1 MNLSK
6 SKFFVSVLIL
16 ATAIYLLSAP
26 TAQASD
32 FLGTV
37 ISLVVTVAAVVIIAV
52 NPGLIGLTPVL
63 LAEVGGGMTSYI
75 AIGGEWI
82 LASTLATV
90 VGVTGAM
97 VTATVA
103 CIEGLI
109 CPGGEGGL
117 LLIPIS
123 ENACAY
129 QIPMTFYVPRMNAS
143 YGYPAFIYSYM
154 SFEGGFPT
162 TVSGA
167 VDNKALFKNQNCTNE
182 VTDPYSSDN
191 KYTKLANGSCVGI
204 YPSNVFKYLA
214 SPPGVPCYF
223 INCPEPNWVGIGF
236 SPHYR
241 DSACAN
247 LLSDPFSVEAK
258 YAKVSGVGCVSI
270 APSGGTVLLD
280 PYFNETDRQVAIY
293 RYTLPANSDEA
304 ALNNW
309 FLYTI
314 KANVGNGW
322 QSSYVFT
329 ISKQEQKNEQYLTS
343 SNATP
348 LITASYA
355 DLCAGNVC
363 KFTDATVPEN
373 SYVAYAAKVLGSYTY
388 IYQDT
393 NSPYPITA
401 KDNKFLNK
409 DNSSYS
415 VFPLIVPGW
424 TVGNAINGPYKTG
437 VINPVDCPATT
448 PPPTVDIKAN
458 NSDGPI
464 SIAYNTAATLS
475 WTSTNATGCTA
486 SNGWSG
492 LKATSGSES
501 TGNLTSSK
509 TYTLTCTG
517 PGGSADNSVT
527 VNVGAPPPGNFS
539 LNLGGGGAS
548 CNSVPLSWTASSGAE
563 GYKILKGAARVDISP
578 YQPYTAQNFTD
589 TTVSQNTTYQYQ
601 IEAYNAAGTNRSNVL
616 NVTTPY
622 CPPTVDIKANG
633 SDGPISIY
641 QGQSVTLS
649 WSSTYST
656 SMMGSMMGDISKE
669 LSASVSSLFSAASGG
684 WGGSMLLNGSKVVVP
699 LPPSATFTLTSS
711 GPGGSASDSVTIN
724 ITPLA
729 LPNWRE
735 VIPR

>member
-52 NPGLIGLTPVL
+52 NPELIGLTPVL
-63 LAEVGGGMTSYI
+63 LAEVGGGLTSFI
-75 AIGGEWI
+75 VIGGEWI
-82 LASTLATV
+82 LASTLVTV

-97 VTATVA
+97 ITATVA

-109 CPGGEGGL
+109 CPDGGGGL
-117 LLIPIS
+117 LLMPIS

-388 IYQDT
+388 FYQEDV
-393 NSPYPITA
+393 NSSYTMTA

-437 VINPVDCPATT
+437 AINPADCP
-448 PPPTVDIKAN
+448 VN
-458 NSDGPI
+458 G
-464 SIAYNTAATLS
+464 
-475 WTSTNATGCTA
+475 
-486 SNGWSG
+486 GWSSWSAWSDCSATACG
-492 LKATSGSES
+492 TSGTQTRTRTCTNPAPANGGADCSGPS
-501 TGNLTSSK
+501 TETQ
-509 TYTLTCTG
+509 TCTG
-517 PGGSADNSVT
+517 
-527 VNVGAPPPGNFS
+527 GACVQPPGSF
-539 LNLGGGGAS
+539 NLSGGGGAS
-548 CNSVPLSWTASSGAE
+548 CNSIPLSWTAASGAQA
-563 GYKILKGAARVDISP
+563 YRILRGSPHVDISP

-656 SMMGSMMGDISKE
+656 SIMGSMMGDISKE